1 MFLTDNK
8 ISVTAAKNLQ
18 VLLDMEELRVKNNQG
33 LALEGKSSGMHERA
47 VLGLIRNSGFR
58 G

>member
-33 LALEGKSSGMHERA
+33 LALEGKSSGNHERA
-47 VLGLIRNSGFR
+47 VSGLLGNSGFWD
-58 G
+58 